1 MAITLKEQKRK
12 ALESFT
18 QNEEMDPKDH
28 VTRHKDGTYCVYNNS
43 GSIAKEFD
51 NEKDANEYA
60 IANHDNIMKEADAV
74 DGYDKC
80 WDGYRKKGTKP
91 GTGKNTG
98 KRVNNCVKEDSLPF
112 AGAKEV
118 KTTGM
123 RKDPSK
129 KAYIGPM
136 KKTKERESTAGG
148 RKRNTNKSYV
158 DSFTETNVDRSGDYK
173 GGSRIEAT
181 ESYRNDLIIAISEM
195 TDSEIT
201 DFRLQQ
207 IELNELAPKTMGS
220 YIKKAHKDAT
230 DHVRDNEPEASFDD
244 TRAERMARQR
254 TIFNRR
260 KGINRATDKLTKE
273 NRDYTA
279 VHVKHGTRKVKGTSS
294 YDAAKNAAK
303 QFGAKDT
310 KGIDVHLHTKEPQR
324 MIEET
329 PAEKLARTKE
339 SNRQRANKIVTQQK
353 TQREYRGEPKGKTDN
368 QRLASTLKNA
378 PSKHK
383 KPSTSQ
389 WADTMGSD
397 SVSSPGSF
405 KNEEVAALLRPTVR
419 DIKEGYYKNIDTNR
433 KEDARLANSK
443 PAKKKELPPHIQ
455 QLMKRV
461 AKKNMPANSFKTKD
475 VTPKGYG
482 PNEEVHPETYKAQNV
497 YDNAHTDVTKKGH
510 SEIEAHKHASGVM
523 KKKHPGFSAT
533 RGEGQVYKE
542 SESLE
547 EVSKKTLKSYIP
559 KAANSLSHNAQ
570 GRAFNISANMT
581 KDNKDMQKHYDQ
593 RMSVRMKGIHNATKQ
608 LTKEADDGIAQ
619 MIDKTNPGYAK
630 KVAKVKAKIEKDYKT
645 SNPASR
651 YMSKRKDKLKSMVV
665 KESSASDRVAKKLN
679 DMETQKSFATGKSKI
694 PDYSQRPRNKPYD
707 LSKKVQTVKEAAK
720 KEKDKK
726 VKPETFQNEP
736 TLNNNISKND
746 SN

>member
-1 MAITLKEQKRK
+1 MAITLKEQKRRV
-12 ALESFT
+12 LESLS
-18 QNEEMDPKDH
+18 QNEEMNPTDH
-28 VTRHKDGTYCVYNNS
+28 VKRKANGTYCVYKPD

-51 NEKDANEYA
+51 NKKEAEDYA
-60 IANHDNIMKEADAV
+60 IANHDEIMKEA
-74 DGYDKC
+74 
-80 WDGYRKKGTKP
+80 
-91 GTGKNTG
+91 
-98 KRVNNCVKEDSLPF
+98 SLPF
-112 AGAKEV
+112 KGAKEV
-118 KTTGM
+118 KTPGL
-123 RKDPSK
+123 RQDPSK

-181 ESYRNDLIIAISEM
+181 EAYRADMIIAISEM
-195 TDSEIT
+195 TE
-201 DFRLQQ
+201 LEL

-254 TIFNRR
+254 TIYNRR

-279 VHVKHGTRKVKGTSS
+279 VHVKHGTTKVKGTSS

-303 QFGAKDT
+303 QFGAKGT

-324 MIEET
+324 MTEET

-353 TQREYRGEPKGKTDN
+353 TQREYRGEPKSDN
-368 QRLASTLKNA
+368 QRYASALKNA

-383 KPSTSQ
+383 KPNTSQ

-397 SVSSPGSF
+397 SVSAKGSF
-405 KNEEVAALLRPTVR
+405 ANEEVAALLRPSI
-419 DIKEGYYKNIDTNR
+419 DEGYYKNIDTNR
-433 KEDARLANSK
+433 KEDARLG
-443 PAKKKELPPHIQ
+443 KKKELPSHIKS
-455 QLMKRV
+455 LMKRV
-461 AKKNMPANSFKTKD
+461 AKKNMPANSFKTTD

-482 PNEEVHPETYKAQNV
+482 PNESKDMDRQDRASRAEARTRKARRAMQQ
-497 YDNAHTDVTKKGH
+497 DRIKQQQALTKPKN
-510 SEIEAHKHASGVM
+510 
-523 KKKHPGFSAT
+523 
-533 RGEGQVYKE
+533 
-542 SESLE
+542 ESLDE
-547 EVSKKTLKSYIP
+547 ISKNTLKSYIP
-559 KAANSLSHNAQ
+559 KAAGSLSRNAQ
-570 GRAFNISANMT
+570 GRALNISANMDKT
-581 KDNKDMQKHYDQ
+581 NKDMKDIYDQ
-593 RMSVRMKGIHNATKQ
+593 RMKVRTKGIHTATQK
-608 LTKEADDGIAQ
+608 LAKEDNDIAN

-630 KVAKVKAKIEKDYKT
+630 KIAKSKAKIAKDST
-645 SNPASR
+645 PTSR

-720 KEKDKK
+720 KAKDKEM
-726 VKPETFQNEP
+726 KPETFQDEP

>member
-1 MAITLKEQKRK
+1 MAITLKEQKRRV
-12 ALESFT
+12 LESLS
-18 QNEEMDPKDH
+18 QNEEMNPTDH
-28 VTRHKDGTYCVYNNS
+28 VKRKANGTYCVYKPD

-51 NEKDANEYA
+51 NKKEAEDYA
-60 IANHDNIMKEADAV
+60 IANHDEIMKEA
-74 DGYDKC
+74 
-80 WDGYRKKGTKP
+80 
-91 GTGKNTG
+91 
-98 KRVNNCVKEDSLPF
+98 SLPF
-112 AGAKEV
+112 KGAKEV
-118 KTTGM
+118 KTPGL
-123 RKDPSK
+123 RQDPSK

-148 RKRNTNKSYV
+148 RKRNTNKSYI
-158 DSFTETNVDRSGDYK
+158 DSFTETNVDRGGDYK

-181 ESYRNDLIIAISEM
+181 EAYRADMIIAISEM
-195 TDSEIT
+195 TE
-201 DFRLQQ
+201 LEL

-254 TIFNRR
+254 TIYNRR

-279 VHVKHGTRKVKGTSS
+279 VHVKHGTTKVKGTSS

-303 QFGAKDT
+303 QFGAKGT

-324 MIEET
+324 MTEET

-353 TQREYRGEPKGKTDN
+353 TQREYRGEPKSDN
-368 QRLASTLKNA
+368 QRYASALKNA

-383 KPSTSQ
+383 KPNTSQ

-397 SVSSPGSF
+397 SVSAKGSF
-405 KNEEVAALLRPTVR
+405 ANEEVAALLRPSI
-419 DIKEGYYKNIDTNR
+419 DEGYYKNIDTNR
-433 KEDARLANSK
+433 KEDARLG
-443 PAKKKELPPHIQ
+443 KKKELPSHIKS
-455 QLMKRV
+455 LMKRV
-461 AKKNMPANSFKTKD
+461 AKKNMPANSFKTTD

-482 PNEEVHPETYKAQNV
+482 PNESKDMDRQDRASRAEARTRKARRAMQQ
-497 YDNAHTDVTKKGH
+497 DRIKQQQALTKPKN
-510 SEIEAHKHASGVM
+510 
-523 KKKHPGFSAT
+523 
-533 RGEGQVYKE
+533 
-542 SESLE
+542 ESLDE
-547 EVSKKTLKSYIP
+547 ISKDTLKSYIP
-559 KAANSLSHNAQ
+559 KAAGSLSHNAQ
-570 GRAFNISANMT
+570 GRAYATRPRDNEM
-581 KDNKDMQKHYDQ
+581 KDIYDQ
-593 RMSVRMKGIHNATKQ
+593 RMKVRTKGIHTATQK
-608 LTKEADDGIAQ
+608 LAKEDNDIAN

-630 KVAKVKAKIEKDYKT
+630 KIAKSKAKIAKDST
-645 SNPASR
+645 PASR

-720 KEKDKK
+720 KAKDKEM
-726 VKPETFQNEP
+726 KPETFQDEP

>member
-1 MAITLKEQKRK
+1 MAITLKEQKRRV
-12 ALESFT
+12 LESLS
-18 QNEEMDPKDH
+18 QNEEMNPTDH
-28 VTRHKDGTYCVYNNS
+28 VKRKANGTYCVYKPD

-51 NEKDANEYA
+51 NKKEAEDYA
-60 IANHDNIMKEADAV
+60 IANHDEIMKEA
-74 DGYDKC
+74 
-80 WDGYRKKGTKP
+80 
-91 GTGKNTG
+91 
-98 KRVNNCVKEDSLPF
+98 SLPF
-112 AGAKEV
+112 KGAKEV
-118 KTTGM
+118 KTAGM

-148 RKRNTNKSYV
+148 RKRNTNKSYI
-158 DSFTETNVDRSGDYK
+158 DSFTETNVDRGGDYK

-181 ESYRNDLIIAISEM
+181 EAYRADMIIAISEM
-195 TDSEIT
+195 TE
-201 DFRLQQ
+201 LEL

-254 TIFNRR
+254 TIYNRR

-279 VHVKHGTRKVKGTSS
+279 VHVKHGTTKVKGTSS

-303 QFGAKDT
+303 QFGAKGT

-324 MIEET
+324 MTEET

-353 TQREYRGEPKGKTDN
+353 TQREYRGEPKSDN
-368 QRLASTLKNA
+368 QRYASALKNA

-383 KPSTSQ
+383 KPNTSQ

-397 SVSSPGSF
+397 SVSAKGSF
-405 KNEEVAALLRPTVR
+405 ANEEVAALLRPSI
-419 DIKEGYYKNIDTNR
+419 DEGYYKNIDTNR
-433 KEDARLANSK
+433 KEDARLG
-443 PAKKKELPPHIQ
+443 KKKELPSHIKS
-455 QLMKRV
+455 LMKRV
-461 AKKNMPANSFKTKD
+461 AKKNMPANSFKTTD

-482 PNEEVHPETYKAQNV
+482 PNESKDMDRQDRASRAEARTRKARRAMQQ
-497 YDNAHTDVTKKGH
+497 DRIKQQQALTKPKN
-510 SEIEAHKHASGVM
+510 
-523 KKKHPGFSAT
+523 
-533 RGEGQVYKE
+533 
-542 SESLE
+542 ESLDE
-547 EVSKKTLKSYIP
+547 ISKNTLKSYIP
-559 KAANSLSHNAQ
+559 KAAGSLSRNAQ
-570 GRAFNISANMT
+570 GRALNISANMDKT
-581 KDNKDMQKHYDQ
+581 NKDMKDIYDQ
-593 RMSVRMKGIHNATKQ
+593 RMKVRTKGIHTATQK
-608 LTKEADDGIAQ
+608 LAKEDNDIAN

-630 KVAKVKAKIEKDYKT
+630 KIAKSKAKIAKDST
-645 SNPASR
+645 PTSR

-707 LSKKVQTVKEAAK
+707 LSKKVQTVKEASK
-720 KEKDKK
+720 KAKDKEM
-726 VKPETFQNEP
+726 KPETFQDEP

>member
-1 MAITLKEQKRK
+1 MAITLKEQKRRV
-12 ALESFT
+12 LESLS
-18 QNEEMDPKDH
+18 QNEEMNPKDH
-28 VTRHKDGTYCVYNNS
+28 VKRKANGTYCVYKPD

-51 NEKDANEYA
+51 NKKEAEDYA
-60 IANHDNIMKEADAV
+60 IANHDEIMKEA
-74 DGYDKC
+74 
-80 WDGYRKKGTKP
+80 
-91 GTGKNTG
+91 
-98 KRVNNCVKEDSLPF
+98 SLPF
-112 AGAKEV
+112 KGAKEV
-118 KTTGM
+118 KTPGL
-123 RKDPSK
+123 RQDPSK

-148 RKRNTNKSYV
+148 RKRNTNKSYI

-181 ESYRNDLIIAISEM
+181 EAYRADMIIAISEM
-195 TDSEIT
+195 TE
-201 DFRLQQ
+201 LEL

-254 TIFNRR
+254 TIYNRR

-279 VHVKHGTRKVKGTSS
+279 VHVKHGTTKVKGTSS

-303 QFGAKDT
+303 QFGAKGT

-324 MIEET
+324 MTEET

-353 TQREYRGEPKGKTDN
+353 TQREYRGEPKSDN
-368 QRLASTLKNA
+368 QRYASALKNA

-383 KPSTSQ
+383 KPNTSQ

-397 SVSSPGSF
+397 SVSAKGSF
-405 KNEEVAALLRPTVR
+405 ANEEVAALLRPSI
-419 DIKEGYYKNIDTNR
+419 DEGYYKNIDTNR
-433 KEDARLANSK
+433 KEDARLG
-443 PAKKKELPPHIQ
+443 KKKELPSHIKS
-455 QLMKRV
+455 LMKRV
-461 AKKNMPANSFKTKD
+461 AKKNMPANSFKTTD

-482 PNEEVHPETYKAQNV
+482 PNESKDMDRQDRASRAEARTRKARRAMQQ
-497 YDNAHTDVTKKGH
+497 DRIKQQQALTKPKN
-510 SEIEAHKHASGVM
+510 
-523 KKKHPGFSAT
+523 
-533 RGEGQVYKE
+533 
-542 SESLE
+542 ESLDE
-547 EVSKKTLKSYIP
+547 ISKNTLKSYIP
-559 KAANSLSHNAQ
+559 KAAGSLSRNAQ
-570 GRAFNISANMT
+570 GRALNISANMDKT
-581 KDNKDMQKHYDQ
+581 NKDMKDIYDQ
-593 RMSVRMKGIHNATKQ
+593 RMKVRTKGIHTATQK
-608 LTKEADDGIAQ
+608 LAKEDNDIAN

-630 KVAKVKAKIEKDYKT
+630 KIAKSKAKIAKDST
-645 SNPASR
+645 PTSR

-720 KEKDKK
+720 KAKDKEM
-726 VKPETFQNEP
+726 KPETFQDEP

>member
-1 MAITLKEQKRK
+1 MAITLKEQKRRV
-12 ALESFT
+12 LESLS
-18 QNEEMDPKDH
+18 QNEEMNPKDH
-28 VTRHKDGTYCVYNNS
+28 VKRKANGTYCVYKPD

-51 NEKDANEYA
+51 NEKDANKYA
-60 IANHDNIMKEADAV
+60 IANHDEIM
-74 DGYDKC
+74 
-80 WDGYRKKGTKP
+80 
-91 GTGKNTG
+91 
-98 KRVNNCVKEDSLPF
+98 KEDSLPF
-112 AGAKEV
+112 KGAKEV
-118 KTTGM
+118 KTAGM

-181 ESYRNDLIIAISEM
+181 EAYRADMIIAISEM
-195 TDSEIT
+195 TE
-201 DFRLQQ
+201 LEL

-254 TIFNRR
+254 TIYNRR

-279 VHVKHGTRKVKGTSS
+279 VHVKHGTTKVKGTSS

-303 QFGAKDT
+303 QFGAKGT

-324 MIEET
+324 MTEET

-353 TQREYRGEPKGKTDN
+353 TQREYRGEPKSDN
-368 QRLASTLKNA
+368 QRYASALKNA

-383 KPSTSQ
+383 KPNTSQ

-397 SVSSPGSF
+397 SVSAKGSF
-405 KNEEVAALLRPTVR
+405 ANEEVAALLRPSI
-419 DIKEGYYKNIDTNR
+419 DEGYYKNIDTNR
-433 KEDARLANSK
+433 KEDARLG
-443 PAKKKELPPHIQ
+443 KKKELPSHIKS
-455 QLMKRV
+455 LMKRV
-461 AKKNMPANSFKTKD
+461 AKKNMPANSFKTTD

-482 PNEEVHPETYKAQNV
+482 PNESKDMDRQDRASRAEARTRKARRAMQQ
-497 YDNAHTDVTKKGH
+497 DRIKQQQALTKPKN
-510 SEIEAHKHASGVM
+510 
-523 KKKHPGFSAT
+523 
-533 RGEGQVYKE
+533 
-542 SESLE
+542 ESLDE
-547 EVSKKTLKSYIP
+547 ISKNTLKSYIP
-559 KAANSLSHNAQ
+559 KAAGSLSRNAQ
-570 GRAFNISANMT
+570 GRALNISANMDKT
-581 KDNKDMQKHYDQ
+581 NKDMKDIYDQ
-593 RMSVRMKGIHNATKQ
+593 RMKVRTKGIHTATQK
-608 LTKEADDGIAQ
+608 LAKEDNDIAN

-630 KVAKVKAKIEKDYKT
+630 KIAKSKAKIAKDST
-645 SNPASR
+645 PASR

-720 KEKDKK
+720 KAKDKEM
-726 VKPETFQNEP
+726 KPETFQDEP

>member
-1 MAITLKEQKRK
+1 MAITLKEQKRRV
-12 ALESFT
+12 LESLS
-18 QNEEMDPKDH
+18 QNEEMNPTDH
-28 VTRHKDGTYCVYNNS
+28 VKRKANGTYCVYKPD

-51 NEKDANEYA
+51 NEKDANKYA
-60 IANHDNIMKEADAV
+60 IANHDEIMKEA
-74 DGYDKC
+74 
-80 WDGYRKKGTKP
+80 
-91 GTGKNTG
+91 
-98 KRVNNCVKEDSLPF
+98 SLPF
-112 AGAKEV
+112 KGAKEV
-118 KTTGM
+118 KTPGL
-123 RKDPSK
+123 RQDPSK

-148 RKRNTNKSYV
+148 RKRNTNKSYI

-181 ESYRNDLIIAISEM
+181 EAYRADMIIAISEM
-195 TDSEIT
+195 TE
-201 DFRLQQ
+201 LEL

-254 TIFNRR
+254 TIYNRR

-279 VHVKHGTRKVKGTSS
+279 VHVKHGTTKVKGTSS

-303 QFGAKDT
+303 QFGAKGT

-324 MIEET
+324 MTEET

-353 TQREYRGEPKGKTDN
+353 TQREYRGEPKSDN
-368 QRLASTLKNA
+368 QRYASALKNA

-383 KPSTSQ
+383 KPNTSQ

-397 SVSSPGSF
+397 SVSAKGSF
-405 KNEEVAALLRPTVR
+405 ANEEVAALLRPSI
-419 DIKEGYYKNIDTNR
+419 DEGYYKNIDTNR
-433 KEDARLANSK
+433 KEDARLG
-443 PAKKKELPPHIQ
+443 KKKELPSHIKS
-455 QLMKRV
+455 LMKRV
-461 AKKNMPANSFKTKD
+461 AKKNMPANSFKTTD

-482 PNEEVHPETYKAQNV
+482 PNESKDMDRQDRASRAEARTRKARRAMQQ
-497 YDNAHTDVTKKGH
+497 DRIKQQQALTKPKN
-510 SEIEAHKHASGVM
+510 
-523 KKKHPGFSAT
+523 
-533 RGEGQVYKE
+533 
-542 SESLE
+542 ESLDE
-547 EVSKKTLKSYIP
+547 ISKNTLKSYIP
-559 KAANSLSHNAQ
+559 KAAGSLSRNAQ
-570 GRAFNISANMT
+570 GRALNISANMDKT
-581 KDNKDMQKHYDQ
+581 NKDMKDIYDQ
-593 RMSVRMKGIHNATKQ
+593 RMKVRTKGIHTATQK
-608 LTKEADDGIAQ
+608 LAKEDNDIAN

-630 KVAKVKAKIEKDYKT
+630 KIAKSKAKIAKDST
-645 SNPASR
+645 PTSR

-720 KEKDKK
+720 KAKDKEM
-726 VKPETFQNEP
+726 KPETFQDEP

>member
-1 MAITLKEQKRK
+1 MAITLKEQKRRV
-12 ALESFT
+12 LESLS
-18 QNEEMDPKDH
+18 QNEEMNPKDH
-28 VTRHKDGTYCVYNNS
+28 VKRKANGTYCVYKPD

-51 NEKDANEYA
+51 NEKDANKYA
-60 IANHDNIMKEADAV
+60 IANHDEIM
-74 DGYDKC
+74 
-80 WDGYRKKGTKP
+80 
-91 GTGKNTG
+91 
-98 KRVNNCVKEDSLPF
+98 KEDSLPF
-112 AGAKEV
+112 KGAKEV
-118 KTTGM
+118 KTAGM

-148 RKRNTNKSYV
+148 RKRNTNKSYI

-181 ESYRNDLIIAISEM
+181 EAYRADMIIAISEM
-195 TDSEIT
+195 TE
-201 DFRLQQ
+201 LEL

-254 TIFNRR
+254 TIYNRR

-279 VHVKHGTRKVKGTSS
+279 VHVKHGTTKVKGTSS

-303 QFGAKDT
+303 QFGAKGT

-324 MIEET
+324 MTEET

-353 TQREYRGEPKGKTDN
+353 TQREYRGEPKSDN
-368 QRLASTLKNA
+368 QRYASALKNA

-383 KPSTSQ
+383 KPNTSQ

-397 SVSSPGSF
+397 SVSAKGSF
-405 KNEEVAALLRPTVR
+405 ANEEVAALLRPSI
-419 DIKEGYYKNIDTNR
+419 DEGYYKNIDTNR
-433 KEDARLANSK
+433 KEDARLG
-443 PAKKKELPPHIQ
+443 KKKELPSHIKS
-455 QLMKRV
+455 LMKRV
-461 AKKNMPANSFKTKD
+461 AKKNMPANSFKTTD

-482 PNEEVHPETYKAQNV
+482 PNESKDMDRQDRASRAEARTRKARRAMQQ
-497 YDNAHTDVTKKGH
+497 DRIKQQQALTKPKN
-510 SEIEAHKHASGVM
+510 
-523 KKKHPGFSAT
+523 
-533 RGEGQVYKE
+533 
-542 SESLE
+542 ESLDE
-547 EVSKKTLKSYIP
+547 ISKNTLKSYIP
-559 KAANSLSHNAQ
+559 KAAGSLSRNAQ
-570 GRAFNISANMT
+570 GRALNISANMDKT
-581 KDNKDMQKHYDQ
+581 NKDMKDIYDQ
-593 RMSVRMKGIHNATKQ
+593 RMKVRTKGIHTATQK
-608 LTKEADDGIAQ
+608 LAKEDNDIAN

-630 KVAKVKAKIEKDYKT
+630 KIAKSKAKIAKDST
-645 SNPASR
+645 PTSR

-707 LSKKVQTVKEAAK
+707 LSKKVQTVKEASK
-720 KEKDKK
+720 KAKDKEM
-726 VKPETFQNEP
+726 KPETFQDEP

>member
-1 MAITLKEQKRK
+1 MAITLKEQKRRV
-12 ALESFT
+12 LESLS
-18 QNEEMDPKDH
+18 QNEEMNPKDH
-28 VTRHKDGTYCVYNNS
+28 VKRKANGTYCVYKPD

-51 NEKDANEYA
+51 NEKDANKYA
-60 IANHDNIMKEADAV
+60 IANHDEIM
-74 DGYDKC
+74 
-80 WDGYRKKGTKP
+80 
-91 GTGKNTG
+91 
-98 KRVNNCVKEDSLPF
+98 KEDSLPF
-112 AGAKEV
+112 KGAKEV
-118 KTTGM
+118 KTAGM

-148 RKRNTNKSYV
+148 RKRNTNKSYI

-181 ESYRNDLIIAISEM
+181 EAYRADMIIAISEM
-195 TDSEIT
+195 TE
-201 DFRLQQ
+201 LEL

-254 TIFNRR
+254 TIYNRR

-279 VHVKHGTRKVKGTSS
+279 VHVKHGTTKVKGTSS

-303 QFGAKDT
+303 QFGAKGT

-324 MIEET
+324 MTEET

-353 TQREYRGEPKGKTDN
+353 TQREYRGEPKSDN
-368 QRLASTLKNA
+368 QRYASALKNA

-383 KPSTSQ
+383 KPNTSQ

-397 SVSSPGSF
+397 SVSAKGSF
-405 KNEEVAALLRPTVR
+405 ANEEVAALLRPSI
-419 DIKEGYYKNIDTNR
+419 DEGYYKNIDTNR
-433 KEDARLANSK
+433 KEDARLG
-443 PAKKKELPPHIQ
+443 KKKELPPHIKS
-455 QLMKRV
+455 LMKRV
-461 AKKNMPANSFKTKD
+461 AKKNMPANSFKTTD

-482 PNEEVHPETYKAQNV
+482 PNESKDMDRQDRASRAEARTRKARRAMQQ
-497 YDNAHTDVTKKGH
+497 DRIKQQQALTKPKN
-510 SEIEAHKHASGVM
+510 
-523 KKKHPGFSAT
+523 
-533 RGEGQVYKE
+533 
-542 SESLE
+542 ESLDE
-547 EVSKKTLKSYIP
+547 ISKNTLKSYIP
-559 KAANSLSHNAQ
+559 KAAGSLSRNAQ
-570 GRAFNISANMT
+570 GRALNISANMDKT
-581 KDNKDMQKHYDQ
+581 NKDMKDIYDQ
-593 RMSVRMKGIHNATKQ
+593 RMKVRTKGIHTATQK
-608 LTKEADDGIAQ
+608 LAKEDNDIAN

-630 KVAKVKAKIEKDYKT
+630 KIAKSKAKIAKDST
-645 SNPASR
+645 PASR

-720 KEKDKK
+720 KAKDKEM
-726 VKPETFQNEP
+726 KPETFQDEP

>member
-1 MAITLKEQKRK
+1 MNPTDHVKRK
-12 ALESFT
+12 A
-18 QNEEMDPKDH
+18 N
-28 VTRHKDGTYCVYNNS
+28 GTYCVYKPD

-51 NEKDANEYA
+51 NEKDANKYA
-60 IANHDNIMKEADAV
+60 IANHDEIMKEA
-74 DGYDKC
+74 
-80 WDGYRKKGTKP
+80 
-91 GTGKNTG
+91 
-98 KRVNNCVKEDSLPF
+98 SLPF

-118 KTTGM
+118 KTAGM

-181 ESYRNDLIIAISEM
+181 EAYRADMIIAISEM
-195 TDSEIT
+195 TE
-201 DFRLQQ
+201 LEL

-254 TIFNRR
+254 TIYNRR

-279 VHVKHGTRKVKGTSS
+279 VHVKHGTTKVKGTSS

-303 QFGAKDT
+303 QFGAKGT

-324 MIEET
+324 MTEET

-353 TQREYRGEPKGKTDN
+353 TQREYRGEPKSDN
-368 QRLASTLKNA
+368 QRYASALKNA

-383 KPSTSQ
+383 KPNTSQ

-397 SVSSPGSF
+397 SVSAKGSF
-405 KNEEVAALLRPTVR
+405 ANEEVAALLRPSI
-419 DIKEGYYKNIDTNR
+419 DEGYYKNIDTNR
-433 KEDARLANSK
+433 KEDARLG
-443 PAKKKELPPHIQ
+443 KKKELPSHIKS
-455 QLMKRV
+455 LMKRV
-461 AKKNMPANSFKTKD
+461 AKKNMPANSFKTTD

-482 PNEEVHPETYKAQNV
+482 PNESKDMDRQDRASRAEARTRKARRAMQQ
-497 YDNAHTDVTKKGH
+497 DRIKQQQALTKPKN
-510 SEIEAHKHASGVM
+510 
-523 KKKHPGFSAT
+523 
-533 RGEGQVYKE
+533 
-542 SESLE
+542 ESLDE
-547 EVSKKTLKSYIP
+547 ISKDTLKSYIP
-559 KAANSLSHNAQ
+559 KAAGSLSHNAQ
-570 GRAFNISANMT
+570 GRAYATRPRDNEM
-581 KDNKDMQKHYDQ
+581 KDIYDQ
-593 RMSVRMKGIHNATKQ
+593 RMKVRTKGIHTATQK
-608 LTKEADDGIAQ
+608 LAKEDNDIAN

-630 KVAKVKAKIEKDYKT
+630 KIAKSKAKIAKDST
-645 SNPASR
+645 PASR

-720 KEKDKK
+720 KAKDKEM
-726 VKPETFQNEP
+726 KPETFQDEP

>member
-1 MAITLKEQKRK
+1 MAITLKEQKRRV
-12 ALESFT
+12 LESLS
-18 QNEEMDPKDH
+18 QNEEMNPKDH
-28 VTRHKDGTYCVYNNS
+28 VKRKANGTYCVYKPD

-51 NEKDANEYA
+51 NEKDANKYA
-60 IANHDNIMKEADAV
+60 IANHDKIM
-74 DGYDKC
+74 
-80 WDGYRKKGTKP
+80 
-91 GTGKNTG
+91 
-98 KRVNNCVKEDSLPF
+98 KEDSLPF
-112 AGAKEV
+112 KGAKEV
-118 KTTGM
+118 KTAGM

-148 RKRNTNKSYV
+148 RKRNTNKSYI
-158 DSFTETNVDRSGDYK
+158 DSFTETNVDRGGDYK

-181 ESYRNDLIIAISEM
+181 EAYRADMIIAISEM
-195 TDSEIT
+195 TE
-201 DFRLQQ
+201 LEL

-254 TIFNRR
+254 TIYNRR

-279 VHVKHGTRKVKGTSS
+279 VHVKHGTTKVKGTSS

-303 QFGAKDT
+303 QFGAKGT

-324 MIEET
+324 MTEET

-353 TQREYRGEPKGKTDN
+353 TQREYRGEPKSDN
-368 QRLASTLKNA
+368 QRYASALKNA

-383 KPSTSQ
+383 KPNTSQ

-397 SVSSPGSF
+397 SVSAKGSF
-405 KNEEVAALLRPTVR
+405 ANEEVAALLRPSI
-419 DIKEGYYKNIDTNR
+419 DEGYYKNIDTNR
-433 KEDARLANSK
+433 KEDARLG
-443 PAKKKELPPHIQ
+443 KKKELPSHIKS
-455 QLMKRV
+455 LMKRV
-461 AKKNMPANSFKTKD
+461 AKKNMPANSFKTTD

-482 PNEEVHPETYKAQNV
+482 PNESKDMDRQDRASRAEARTRKARRAMQQ
-497 YDNAHTDVTKKGH
+497 DRIKQQQALTKPKN
-510 SEIEAHKHASGVM
+510 
-523 KKKHPGFSAT
+523 
-533 RGEGQVYKE
+533 
-542 SESLE
+542 ESLDE
-547 EVSKKTLKSYIP
+547 ISKNTLKSYIP
-559 KAANSLSHNAQ
+559 KAAGSLSRNAQ
-570 GRAFNISANMT
+570 GRALNISANMDKT
-581 KDNKDMQKHYDQ
+581 NKDMKDIYDQ
-593 RMSVRMKGIHNATKQ
+593 RMKVRTKGIHTATQK
-608 LTKEADDGIAQ
+608 LAKEDNDIAN

-630 KVAKVKAKIEKDYKT
+630 KIAKSKAKIAKDST
-645 SNPASR
+645 PTSR

-720 KEKDKK
+720 KAKDKEM
-726 VKPETFQNEP
+726 KPETFQDEP

>member
-1 MAITLKEQKRK
+1 MAITLKEQKRRV
-12 ALESFT
+12 LESLS
-18 QNEEMDPKDH
+18 QNEEMNPTDH
-28 VTRHKDGTYCVYNNS
+28 VKRKANGTYCVYKPD

-51 NEKDANEYA
+51 NEKDANKYA
-60 IANHDNIMKEADAV
+60 IANHDKIM
-74 DGYDKC
+74 
-80 WDGYRKKGTKP
+80 
-91 GTGKNTG
+91 
-98 KRVNNCVKEDSLPF
+98 KEDSLPF
-112 AGAKEV
+112 KGAKEV
-118 KTTGM
+118 KTAGM

-148 RKRNTNKSYV
+148 RKRNTNKSYI

-181 ESYRNDLIIAISEM
+181 EAYRADMIIAISEM
-195 TDSEIT
+195 TE
-201 DFRLQQ
+201 LEL

-254 TIFNRR
+254 TIYNRR

-279 VHVKHGTRKVKGTSS
+279 VHVKHGTTKVKGTSS

-303 QFGAKDT
+303 QFGAKGT

-324 MIEET
+324 MTEET

-353 TQREYRGEPKGKTDN
+353 TQREYRGEPKSDN
-368 QRLASTLKNA
+368 QRYASALKNA

-383 KPSTSQ
+383 KPNTSQ

-397 SVSSPGSF
+397 SVSAKGSF
-405 KNEEVAALLRPTVR
+405 ANEEVAALLRPSI
-419 DIKEGYYKNIDTNR
+419 DEGYYKNIDTNR
-433 KEDARLANSK
+433 KEDARLG
-443 PAKKKELPPHIQ
+443 KKKELPSHIKS
-455 QLMKRV
+455 LMKRV
-461 AKKNMPANSFKTKD
+461 AKKNMPANSFKTTD

-482 PNEEVHPETYKAQNV
+482 PNESKDMDRQDRASRAEARTRKARRAMQQ
-497 YDNAHTDVTKKGH
+497 DRIKQQQALTKPKN
-510 SEIEAHKHASGVM
+510 
-523 KKKHPGFSAT
+523 
-533 RGEGQVYKE
+533 
-542 SESLE
+542 ESLDE
-547 EVSKKTLKSYIP
+547 ISKNTLKSYIP
-559 KAANSLSHNAQ
+559 KAAGSLSHNAQ
-570 GRAFNISANMT
+570 GRAYATRPRDNEM
-581 KDNKDMQKHYDQ
+581 KDIYDQ
-593 RMSVRMKGIHNATKQ
+593 RMKVRTKGIHTATQK
-608 LTKEADDGIAQ
+608 LAKEDNDIAN

-630 KVAKVKAKIEKDYKT
+630 KIAKSKAKIAKDST
-645 SNPASR
+645 PTSR

-707 LSKKVQTVKEAAK
+707 LSKKVQTVKEASK
-720 KEKDKK
+720 KAKDKEM
-726 VKPETFQNEP
+726 KPETFQDEP

>member
-1 MAITLKEQKRK
+1 MAITLKEQKRRV
-12 ALESFT
+12 LESLS
-18 QNEEMDPKDH
+18 QNEEMNPKDH
-28 VTRHKDGTYCVYNNS
+28 VKRKANGTYCVYKPD

-51 NEKDANEYA
+51 NEKDANKYA
-60 IANHDNIMKEADAV
+60 IANHDEIM
-74 DGYDKC
+74 
-80 WDGYRKKGTKP
+80 
-91 GTGKNTG
+91 
-98 KRVNNCVKEDSLPF
+98 KEDSLPF
-112 AGAKEV
+112 KGAKEV
-118 KTTGM
+118 KTAGM

-148 RKRNTNKSYV
+148 RKRNTNKSYI

-181 ESYRNDLIIAISEM
+181 EAYRADMIIAISEM
-195 TDSEIT
+195 TE
-201 DFRLQQ
+201 LEL

-254 TIFNRR
+254 TIYNRR

-279 VHVKHGTRKVKGTSS
+279 VHVKHGTTKVKGTSS

-303 QFGAKDT
+303 QFGAKGT

-324 MIEET
+324 MTEET

-353 TQREYRGEPKGKTDN
+353 TQREYRGEPKSDN
-368 QRLASTLKNA
+368 QRYASALKNA

-383 KPSTSQ
+383 KPNTSQ

-397 SVSSPGSF
+397 SVSAKGSF
-405 KNEEVAALLRPTVR
+405 ANEEVAALLRPSI
-419 DIKEGYYKNIDTNR
+419 DEGYYKNIDTNR
-433 KEDARLANSK
+433 KEDARLG
-443 PAKKKELPPHIQ
+443 KKKELPSHIKS
-455 QLMKRV
+455 LMKRV
-461 AKKNMPANSFKTKD
+461 AKKNMPANSFKTTD

-482 PNEEVHPETYKAQNV
+482 PNESKDMDRQDRASRAEARTRKARRAMQQ
-497 YDNAHTDVTKKGH
+497 DRIKQQQALTKPKN
-510 SEIEAHKHASGVM
+510 
-523 KKKHPGFSAT
+523 
-533 RGEGQVYKE
+533 
-542 SESLE
+542 ESLDE
-547 EVSKKTLKSYIP
+547 ISKNTLKSYIP
-559 KAANSLSHNAQ
+559 KAAGSLSHNAQ
-570 GRAFNISANMT
+570 GRAYATRPRDNEM
-581 KDNKDMQKHYDQ
+581 KDIYDQ
-593 RMSVRMKGIHNATKQ
+593 RMKVRTKGIHTATQK
-608 LTKEADDGIAQ
+608 LAKEDNDIAN

-630 KVAKVKAKIEKDYKT
+630 KIAKSKAKIAKDST
-645 SNPASR
+645 PTSR

-720 KEKDKK
+720 KAKDKEM
-726 VKPETFQNEP
+726 KPETFQDEP

>member
-1 MAITLKEQKRK
+1 MAITLKEQKRRV
-12 ALESFT
+12 LESLS
-18 QNEEMDPKDH
+18 QNEEMNPKDH
-28 VTRHKDGTYCVYNNS
+28 VKRKANGTYCVYKPD

-51 NEKDANEYA
+51 NEKDANKYA
-60 IANHDNIMKEADAV
+60 IANHDEIM
-74 DGYDKC
+74 
-80 WDGYRKKGTKP
+80 
-91 GTGKNTG
+91 
-98 KRVNNCVKEDSLPF
+98 KEDSLPF
-112 AGAKEV
+112 KGAKEV
-118 KTTGM
+118 KTAGM

-181 ESYRNDLIIAISEM
+181 EAYRADMIIAISEM
-195 TDSEIT
+195 TE
-201 DFRLQQ
+201 LEL

-254 TIFNRR
+254 TIYNRR

-279 VHVKHGTRKVKGTSS
+279 VHVKHGTTKVKGTSS

-303 QFGAKDT
+303 QFGAKGT

-324 MIEET
+324 MTEET

-353 TQREYRGEPKGKTDN
+353 TQREYRGEPKSDN
-368 QRLASTLKNA
+368 QRYASALKNA

-383 KPSTSQ
+383 KPNTSQ

-397 SVSSPGSF
+397 SVSAKGSF
-405 KNEEVAALLRPTVR
+405 ANEEVAALLRPSI
-419 DIKEGYYKNIDTNR
+419 DEGYYKNIDTNR
-433 KEDARLANSK
+433 KEDARLG
-443 PAKKKELPPHIQ
+443 KKKELPSHIKS
-455 QLMKRV
+455 LMKRV
-461 AKKNMPANSFKTKD
+461 AKKNMPANSFKTTD

-482 PNEEVHPETYKAQNV
+482 PNESKDMDRQDRASRAEARTRKARRAMQQ
-497 YDNAHTDVTKKGH
+497 DRIKQQQALTKPKN
-510 SEIEAHKHASGVM
+510 
-523 KKKHPGFSAT
+523 
-533 RGEGQVYKE
+533 
-542 SESLE
+542 ESLDE
-547 EVSKKTLKSYIP
+547 ISKNTLKSYIP
-559 KAANSLSHNAQ
+559 KAAGSLSRNAQ
-570 GRAFNISANMT
+570 GRALNISANMDKT
-581 KDNKDMQKHYDQ
+581 NKDMKDIYDQ
-593 RMSVRMKGIHNATKQ
+593 RMKVRTKGIHTATQK
-608 LTKEADDGIAQ
+608 LAKEDNDIAN

-630 KVAKVKAKIEKDYKT
+630 KIAKSKAKIAKDST
-645 SNPASR
+645 PASR

-707 LSKKVQTVKEAAK
+707 LSKKVQTVKEASK
-720 KEKDKK
+720 KAKDKEM
-726 VKPETFQNEP
+726 KPETFQDEP

>member
-1 MAITLKEQKRK
+1 MAITLKEQKRRV
-12 ALESFT
+12 LESLS
-18 QNEEMDPKDH
+18 QNEEMNPKDH
-28 VTRHKDGTYCVYNNS
+28 VKRKANGTYCVYKPD

-51 NEKDANEYA
+51 NEKDANKYA
-60 IANHDNIMKEADAV
+60 IANHDEIMKEA
-74 DGYDKC
+74 
-80 WDGYRKKGTKP
+80 
-91 GTGKNTG
+91 
-98 KRVNNCVKEDSLPF
+98 SLPF

-118 KTTGM
+118 KTAGM

-181 ESYRNDLIIAISEM
+181 EAYRADMIIAISEM
-195 TDSEIT
+195 TE
-201 DFRLQQ
+201 LEL

-254 TIFNRR
+254 TIYNRR

-279 VHVKHGTRKVKGTSS
+279 VHVKHGTTKVKGTSS

-303 QFGAKDT
+303 QFGAKGT

-324 MIEET
+324 MTEET

-353 TQREYRGEPKGKTDN
+353 TQREYRGEPKSDN
-368 QRLASTLKNA
+368 QRYASALKNA

-383 KPSTSQ
+383 KPNTSQ

-397 SVSSPGSF
+397 SVSAKGSF
-405 KNEEVAALLRPTVR
+405 ANEEVAALLRPSI
-419 DIKEGYYKNIDTNR
+419 DEGYYKNIDTNR
-433 KEDARLANSK
+433 KEDARLG
-443 PAKKKELPPHIQ
+443 KKKELPSHIKS
-455 QLMKRV
+455 LMKRV
-461 AKKNMPANSFKTKD
+461 AKKNMPANSFKTTD

-482 PNEEVHPETYKAQNV
+482 PNESRDMDRQDRASRAEARTRKARRAMQQ
-497 YDNAHTDVTKKGH
+497 DRIKQQQALTKPKN
-510 SEIEAHKHASGVM
+510 
-523 KKKHPGFSAT
+523 
-533 RGEGQVYKE
+533 
-542 SESLE
+542 ESLDE
-547 EVSKKTLKSYIP
+547 ISKNTLKSYIP
-559 KAANSLSHNAQ
+559 KAAGSLSRNAQ
-570 GRAFNISANMT
+570 GRALNISANMDKT
-581 KDNKDMQKHYDQ
+581 NKDMKDIYDQ
-593 RMSVRMKGIHNATKQ
+593 RMKVRTKGIHTATQK
-608 LTKEADDGIAQ
+608 LAKEDNDIAN

-630 KVAKVKAKIEKDYKT
+630 KIAKSKAKIAKDST
-645 SNPASR
+645 PASR

-720 KEKDKK
+720 KAKDKEM
-726 VKPETFQNEP
+726 KPETFQDEP